1 MLKEVKYFIYI
12 LIISFFTFF
21 TIKFYISDENKKK
34 TFRNMNSID
43 KNISTY
49 ETKLPIILNDTND
62 IIIYLNNDDDSEKK
76 KFSFWNLLKSND

>member
-62 IIIYLNNDDDSEKK
+62 IIIYLNNEDDSKKK

>member
-62 IIIYLNNDDDSEKK
+62 IIIYLNNDDDSKK
-76 KFSFWNLLKSND
+76 KEFSFWNLLKSND